1 MSNVQVRTGTPYQVI
16 IENGALE
23 EVGAVAIEALGKP
36 CTAAILTDDT
46 VDGLYGDKVKEG
58 LEACGF
64 RVFRFAIPHGENSKT
79 LECWGQMLNF
89 LATNQL
95 TRSDCVIGL
104 GGGVPGDMAGFAAA
118 CYLRGIAFIQIP
130 TTLLAM
136 VDSSVG
142 GKTGID
148 LPSGKNLA
156 GAFYQPKVV
165 LCDPDALST
174 LPINYLRDGIAETIK
189 YGVLGDVPL
198 FELFETGD
206 WQADAWRVIQR
217 CVVAKAKLVE
227 EDERDTGSRQLL
239 NLGHTLG
246 HAIEKLSSYQI
257 SHGHAVAVGMVY
269 VTRLAWRMGL
279 CEQAA
284 LDRLIAV
291 LRRHGLSV
299 DAPYTAARLLPA
311 VLSDKKRMGQTQT
324 FVLPRRIGH
333 CELVKLEVQRLP
345 ELIEQAISKD

>member
-1 MSNVQVRTGTPYQVI
+1 MSIVQVKAGTPYEVVI
-16 IENGALE
+16 QSNALE
-23 EVGAVAIEALGKP
+23 QVGAAAIETLGKP

-46 VDGLYGDKVKEG
+46 VDSLYGEKVQQG

-64 RVFRFAIPHGENSKT
+64 RVLRFAFPHGEGSKT
-79 LECWGQMLNF
+79 LECWGEMLNF
-89 LATNQL
+89 LARNQL

-118 CYLRGIAFIQIP
+118 CYLRGIALIQIP

-142 GKTGID
+142 GKTGVD

-165 LCDPDALST
+165 LCDPDTLKT
-174 LPINYLRDGIAETIK
+174 LPPVYLRDGIAETIK

-206 WQADAWRVIQR
+206 WQAEAGRVIRR
-217 CVVAKAKLVE
+217 CVAAKARLVE
-227 EDERDTGSRQLL
+227 EDEHDTGSRQLL

-246 HAIEKLSSYQI
+246 HAIEKLSDYRI

-269 VTRLAWRMGL
+269 ATRLAWRMGL
-279 CEQAA
+279 CQQET
-284 LDRLIAV
+284 LDRLTAV
-291 LRRHGLSV
+291 LRRHSLPV
-299 DAPYTAARLLPA
+299 DAPYTAEQLLPA
-311 VLSDKKRMGQTQT
+311 VLSDKKRMGQTMT

-333 CELVKLEVQRLP
+333 CELVKLDVQRLP
-345 ELIEQAISKD
+345 ELIRMATAKD